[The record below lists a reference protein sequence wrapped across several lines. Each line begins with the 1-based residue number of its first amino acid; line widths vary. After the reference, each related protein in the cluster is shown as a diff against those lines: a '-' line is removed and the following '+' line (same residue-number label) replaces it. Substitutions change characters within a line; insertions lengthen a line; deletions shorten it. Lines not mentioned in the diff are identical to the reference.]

1 MDPIDYSGAFAPN
14 LQSPIQAFTQGLQ
27 GGAALQQV
35 QADQAQQQAVAARK
49 QQMQV
54 DLSNLSANPTPQ
66 TIAAASLKYPELS
79 EQFKRSLDMLTP
91 AQQQAKI
98 AAAAPVHAAALSGEY
113 GIAAKQLRQQ
123 ADALQNSGNDQ
134 EAQQTRAM
142 ADLIEQHPETA
153 TVTTGMLL
161 ASAMGPDKYTTA
173 FKDIGAEDRAAAQA
187 PAALGE
193 AKAKAASAQDDATL
207 KGQQIT
213 AQKAGAL
220 SKVPGLKPAQVLTFL
235 QSEGNA
241 GRIAPDDL
249 ATLKSNVPTDPAALP
264 GFLNSIMTSGVKP
277 DDQQKY
283 LAPDANAVLS
293 ARTQVQT
300 TGMNNATQMAV
311 QKEISAREDSKDD
324 GEATNFTPQAVDN
337 AAKRYNLD
345 GTLPPMGMGK
355 AASAGRTAILNR
367 AAELAQGVDGTDQRQ
382 NQLNVKQQQ
391 RVLQDFTSGKSAS
404 AVRSF
409 NVGISHLDT
418 LGHLADALGN
428 KDTQAVNRVGN
439 YFATQTGSPAPTN
452 FNAAKKIVGDE
463 IVKAIVGAGGGV
475 HDREEAAKVIDAAN
489 SPEQLRGAINT
500 YKELMV
506 GQLGGL
512 ERQYQQG
519 SNRNDF
525 ERFLSPQAQVLRRQ
539 HAPAAPAA
547 PTPAA
552 HPTDIT
558 ALLNKYGAQ

>member
-1 MDPIDYSGAFAPN
+1 MGPIDYTSGQTGFADS
-14 LQSPIQAFTQGLQ
+14 LRDLQ
-27 GGAALQQV
+27 GGLQLGAGIQQLQQQQ
-35 QADQAQQQAVAARK
+35 QAQNIAQQQAQAYAQDVQAA
-49 QQMQV
+49 M
-54 DLSNLSANPTPQ
+54 ANPTPQ
-66 TIAAASLKYPELS
+66 NFSALALKYPTQREAIKQSWDGLS
-79 EQFKRSLDMLTP
+79 AADQKAEGDTM
-91 AQQQAKI
+91 AQAYS
-98 AAAAPVHAAALSGEY
+98 ALLAGKPDV
-113 GIAAKQLRQQ
+113 AKQVVQTQIDARKNAGLDTSHFDNALTLLDTDPQKAQGALGFVLSHIADPKDFASKFGTLQKLPGEVADQ
-123 ADALQNSGNDQ
+123 AA
-134 EAQQTRAM
+134 
-142 ADLIEQHPETA
+142 
-153 TVTTGMLL
+153 
-161 ASAMGPDKYTTA
+161 TTA
-173 FKDIGAEDRAAAQA
+173 GKV
-187 PAALGE
+187 
-193 AKAKAASAQDDATL
+193 DDNVL

-220 SKVPGLKPAQVLTFL
+220 AKVPGLKPAQVLTFL
-235 QSEGNA
+235 QSEAGA

-249 ATLKSNVPTDPAALP
+249 TTLKASVPTDPAALP

-283 LAPDANAVLS
+283 LTPTAGEKLQADTS
-293 ARTQVQT
+293 IRT
-300 TGMNNATQMAV
+300 TGMNNATSLAV
-311 QKEISAREDSKDD
+311 QDKIGAREDAKDD
-324 GEATNFTPQAVDN
+324 GEATNFTPQAIDN

-489 SPEQLRGAINT
+489 SPEQLKGAINT

-539 HAPAAPAA
+539 HAPTAPAA
-547 PTPAA
+547 PALPAGWTVEA
-552 HPTDIT
+552 H
-558 ALLNKYGAQ
+558 